1 MPEMGLGVATDDNL
15 TSIAIVWTVNRIN
28 ERKLMITGTADRNVV
43 FIWFYLIII
52 SMCAC
57 VSLYIWKTPRL
68 K

>member
-52 SMCAC
+52 SMC
-57 VSLYIWKTPRL
+57 
-68 K
+68 